1 VGLKTELNLTFIGET
16 NLLVHLG
23 RGGKVMEKQKIFT
36 KRKFGIIDIIIFAF
50 IAIILYLIMTP
61 GIHGGFNSSSNNV
74 KISTNLNMLP
84 EYALKSVLRMTAA
97 YIISIIFT
105 LVYGYTAAHNKKAE
119 KILIPILDILQS
131 IPVLSFLPAVVM
143 GLIALFPNGTIGI
156 EIASIILIFTG
167 QAWNMTFSF
176 YNSIKLLPRD
186 LQEASSILRLNKW
199 QQFKKLEL
207 PYSAIGLVWNS
218 MMSWAGGWFFL
229 MSCEMF
235 TLKGRNFRLEGIGS
249 FLQTAAGNG
258 NTKALIWG
266 ICTLV
271 FVIILLDQ
279 LVWRPVTA
287 WADKFKVEL
296 TQSNDQSK
304 SFVLKLLRR
313 SYIIQVFTEK
323 ILTPIFSFIG
333 EKIDKL
339 VYKVKNNEHKSN
351 EIIGK
356 VIKIIFKI
364 IGLII
369 IVYAVINIAQLVIK
383 LPASD
388 WLRIPKAAF
397 FSLLRVIVAQ
407 VIALVWTV
415 PVGVAIG
422 MNKKLS
428 NIIQPIIQVIASIP
442 ATALFPVV
450 LGMFI
455 NVFGGLSV
463 ASILLML
470 MGTQWYILFNVV
482 AGAMAIPED
491 LKEATKVLGLK
502 GFKKWKILILPGIFP
517 YLITGMITATGGCWN
532 ASIVS
537 EYVNF
542 GGKTVKT
549 IGLGALISDAT
560 TKGNFAL
567 LLVGTITM
575 CIVVVGINK
584 IVWKRLFALS
594 EERFKIEM

>member
-1 VGLKTELNLTFIGET
+1 
-16 NLLVHLG
+16 
-23 RGGKVMEKQKIFT
+23 MEKQKVFT
-36 KRKFGIIDIIIFAF
+36 KRKFGLIDIGIFAC
-50 IAIILYLIMTP
+50 IAIVLYLIMSP
-61 GIHGGFNSSSNNV
+61 GIHGGASGSSSNV
-74 KISTNLNMLP
+74 KISTNLSMLP
-84 EYALKSVLRMTAA
+84 KYALKSVLRMTAA

-105 LVYGYTAAHNKKAE
+105 LVYGYIAAHNKKAE

-156 EIASIILIFTG
+156 EIACIILIFTG

-176 YNSIKLLPRD
+176 YNSIKLLPTD
-186 LQEASSILRLNKW
+186 LKEASSMLQLNKW

-207 PYSAIGLVWNS
+207 PYSTIGLVWNS

-235 TLKGRNFRLEGIGS
+235 TLKGKNFRLEGIGS
-249 FLQTAAGNG
+249 FLQTAANQG

-266 ICTLV
+266 IITLV
-271 FVIILLDQ
+271 LVITLLDQ
-279 LVWRPVTA
+279 LVWRPVSA
-287 WADKFKVEL
+287 WSEKFKVEL
-296 TQSNDQSK
+296 TQSNEQPK
-304 SFVLKLLRR
+304 SFVLKLIRR
-313 SYIIQVFTEK
+313 SYIIQIFTEK
-323 ILTPIFSFIG
+323 ILAPIFTVIG

-339 VYKVKNNEHKSN
+339 VCKLNNNE
-351 EIIGK
+351 GK
-356 VIKIIFKI
+356 GNGVFGKLIKIILQLVGI
-364 IGLII
+364 VI
-369 IVYAVINIAQLVIK
+369 IVYAVINILQLVIK
-383 LPASD
+383 LPARD
-388 WLRIPKAAF
+388 WARIPEATL
-397 FSLLRVIVAQ
+397 FSLSRVLVAQ
-407 VIALVWTV
+407 VIALIWTV

-428 NIIQPIIQVIASIP
+428 SILQPIIQVIASIP

-450 LGMFI
+450 LGVFI
-455 NVFGGLSV
+455 NAFGGLGI
-463 ASILLML
+463 ASIILML

-491 LKEATKVLGLK
+491 LKEATKVLGIK
-502 GFKKWKILILPGIFP
+502 GFKKWKTLILPGIFP

-542 GGKTVKT
+542 GGHTVET

-560 TKGNFAL
+560 TNGNFAL
-567 LLVGTITM
+567 LLVGTISM
-575 CIVVVGINK
+575 CIVVVGVNK
-584 IVWKRLFALS
+584 IVWKRLFLLA